1 MTSPRSVMPSA
12 GRVNHAFLRP
22 CQFLAS
28 PAELDEYSHLTA
40 TSLPEDYSY
49 AHRAAC
55 IGPDD
60 LTVGEKVG
68 LLCVPHSR
76 RGEIAV
82 DVGVMM
88 CSWSP
93 YVLRPAEGLAAH
105 VAAGA
110 VPKAYC
116 RFLS

>member
-1 MTSPRSVMPSA
+1 MQPLDSDLLAR
-12 GRVNHAFLRP
+12 RLFL
-22 CQFLAS
+22 CAS
-28 PAELDEYSHLTA
+28 SGL
-40 TSLPEDYSY
+40 
-49 AHRAAC
+49 RAAC

-93 YVLRPAEGLAAH
+93 YVLRSAEGLAAH